1 MFGNILQGVKY
12 RTGSIIDIKLTNPGN
27 NYTFPPFVEVVDNCK
42 QGLGATAR
50 ATIKDGKIDN
60 IYIVSEGENYPVG
73 DQPEIIVTSVTII
86 NPGSGYSDGDTVTD
100 NIGNQY
106 DVTIQNGSIIKVKPL
121 TQIKVE
127 ELPVLDTTG
136 GNGALLLANIDERP
150 DYQGEVKEVI
160 DCVS

>member
-1 MFGNILQGVKY
+1 M
-12 RTGSIIDIKLTNPGN
+12 
-27 NYTFPPFVEVVDNCK
+27 
-42 QGLGATAR
+42 
-50 ATIKDGKIDN
+50 
-60 IYIVSEGENYPVG
+60 G

-86 NPGSGYSDGDTVTD
+86 NPGSGYNDDDTVTD
-100 NIGNQY
+100 NIGNEY

-136 GNGALLLANIDERP
+136 GNGALLLANVDIRP

-160 DCVS
+160 DCIT

>member
-1 MFGNILQGVKY
+1 M
-12 RTGSIIDIKLTNPGN
+12 
-27 NYTFPPFVEVVDNCK
+27 
-42 QGLGATAR
+42 
-50 ATIKDGKIDN
+50 
-60 IYIVSEGENYPVG
+60 
-73 DQPEIIVTSVTII
+73 TSVTII

-136 GNGALLLANIDERP
+136 GNGALLLATIDERP

>member
-1 MFGNILQGVKY
+1 M
-12 RTGSIIDIKLTNPGN
+12 
-27 NYTFPPFVEVVDNCK
+27 
-42 QGLGATAR
+42 
-50 ATIKDGKIDN
+50 
-60 IYIVSEGENYPVG
+60 
-73 DQPEIIVTSVTII
+73 
-86 NPGSGYSDGDTVTD
+86 
-100 NIGNQY
+100 
-106 DVTIQNGSIIKVKPL
+106 TIQNGSIIKVKPL